1 MRAALPWILLSALVV
16 AWGVSTRGQEPSEPS
31 APTPPRGTVARY
43 SEEDIARMQRQIAEL
58 EDALA
63 RRDAAAPTRRP
74 DPAGTASAP
83 ALEGRAPASTGPDRA
98 RTPAAAGRLSDGAL
112 RRVAYSK
119 SKVWSDALRAEG
131 DPEARDR
138 AQVEVLRAI
147 EGGEPA
153 ELLAALTTA
162 RWMDPAR
169 VDRGALRAQID
180 RYLDHESPAIA
191 RAALEAGTV
200 IKPRAGD
207 EARWIAAALADV
219 PGSRGETTIQM
230 LVQAADGRVEGR
242 VAEAA
247 LHMLRTG
254 GSQKQAFLMRGL
266 QGFKTLSPELVTRM
280 IDIAGAAAPTD
291 YDSHYFFHFIAP
303 RIDPKSDR
311 LVDLTLELLAGGKA
325 ESSTLLRSLRRGL
338 SDPQKQRAA
347 ERLLTIAEGST
358 RDHEVGT
365 LLQGVGELGNENQVG
380 RLEALARRDDL
391 SKPTQTRIAHLI
403 EMFQRR

>member
-16 AWGVSTRGQEPSEPS
+16 AWGVSTRGQAPSEP
-31 APTPPRGTVARY
+31 TPPPGTVALY

-63 RRDAAAPTRRP
+63 RRDAAAPAPRPDLAGAAPEPALQGRVPESAGPGRARSPASAGAARRP
-74 DPAGTASAP
+74 G
-83 ALEGRAPASTGPDRA
+83 
-98 RTPAAAGRLSDGAL
+98 DGAL
-112 RRVAYSK
+112 RRVAYSQ

-200 IKPRAGD
+200 IQPRAGD
-207 EARWIAAALADV
+207 EARWIAVALADA
-219 PGSRGETTIQM
+219 PGSRGETTMQM

-247 LHMLRTG
+247 LHLLRTG
-254 GSQKQAFLMRGL
+254 GQHKQAFLMRGL

-303 RIDPKSDR
+303 RIDPKGDR
-311 LVDLTLELLAGGKA
+311 LVDLTLELLAGGKSQA
-325 ESSTLLRSLRRGL
+325 STLLRSLRRGL
-338 SDPQKQRAA
+338 SEGQKQRAA

-358 RDHEVGT
+358 SDHLVGT

-391 SKPTQTRIAHLI
+391 GKSTQTRIAHLI
-403 EMFQRR
+403 ETLQRR